1 MPFPEPIPSYFD
13 LQPSSG
19 PSYQFRSVEDVNNIV
34 QMLLWKVSQE
44 QRYTGVGCIQEE
56 LFRHYPSAINFITSI
71 RMNAD
76 CIPRL
81 AEHKKLIQRVNTLLW
96 AYATTRNVVTLADME
111 QLIQLEAPN
120 DYRLLGPIVSLP
132 AALEILQVSEFDQH
146 IVACFTTGF
155 TNQALKMCTED
166 VLEELKTCICKNR
179 YRLPTTVS
187 RGSVYSW
194 WESVFTNHMLG
205 VLDNVRV
212 VQHSNQ
218 YQKLNQLAKYGI
230 RIKGFSHLVQEITN
244 NLRPENLN
252 KAARLAQDQLDNDI
266 RQLYKDFTSSLV
278 SKSALKS
285 YRSMKP
291 VNVLKHLATCATQ
304 LHAELQNWAEERS
317 LVWPKGHLDSLLVF
331 GQFMQRIAATGPFRT
346 LVHLLILLF
355 NTESMNIKEL
365 LTRIVSSVRKADRVL
380 ESSSQPTAADDTELI
395 DLTVNSDDELC
406 EISTKLDD
414 AITTKYPELTE
425 IVDKFNDLLRQQQ
438 QHEEEGNVVNQSNN
452 LWLSLASLER
462 EIFPQVIGQNSPS
475 LLSLLAEAINDGVN
489 NVNLFPVNV
498 TDIRKDKIRD
508 ENIYN
513 ESSPGKAS
521 VLHEESSTSRDIDP
535 GLVFD
540 FVQKLTCISSRSKE
554 ELCKLVCEN
563 LRIIHTSKLEQ
574 LIESILSQIMDDHE
588 INKVKPLVYHH
599 HVHLPNILTMEET
612 QQSISLQSSSSDII
626 SRLLTQRECV
636 LSFLSACPSLM
647 DLEAWSQWYQ
657 DCLFYDRWGSLD
669 SFLIEAGAEQ
679 VCDQFNLLAIRILPF
694 DGAVVGNNSQ
704 LLRLTAHPSSNDL
717 KDALE
722 KWRYNRDSLTI
733 RLVGDYLI
741 GSVIKASR
749 LTISQACSIITN
761 HFTTTTTTTTTNIS
775 KNVSDS
781 NEWIYFVYSL
791 LMKLPYSLLGL
802 VFSLIIIPSL
812 ESAGIRYSTSW
823 PLDKSDISLMNNN
836 VSSINYS
843 LLHIF
848 FHDELLSLNTFID
861 ENNSQLNRIYLI
873 SAIGS
878 IGYQLKWPAYIK
890 YFEENRFKLI
900 DNPTTVTMMNIDQMK
915 NIDMN
920 CQLSTISI
928 LPSSL
933 SETQFISENV
943 DNNDSNQIST
953 CSKLMEN
960 NEDIATNVS
969 IQSNDVNTNASDIC
983 KSTIHLDKNMTIA
996 DSKNLSSDRHQ
1007 FIEEIRRREFGVGVE
1022 LSEEATDLIQRV
1034 EGKLSRSLVQ
1044 LSEELYG
1051 LPGHFLLELIQNA
1064 DDNTYGIN
1072 DVPTLQLQLS
1082 TISTINNECNSNTND
1097 QKFSLL
1103 VMNNESVGFTEHDMS
1118 ALCDIGQSTKVTQR
1132 DAKIGRKGIGFKS
1145 VFNITDTPEVH
1156 SNGFHV
1162 RFHRQSKCTKYTS
1175 QTPPS
1180 LILIPEW
1187 CDNEQLMR
1195 SQDYSNE
1202 IPSWCKTLFILP
1214 LNSETLINR
1223 STRIVQ
1229 SPALYITQLVQTT
1242 LHPSLMLF
1250 LRRLQCLRFSSMES
1264 NIYWSVKRTIKTL
1277 SSSISGKTQY
1287 ITEMITVHETQ
1298 CNLSSDGETNTIYKW
1313 FCFKEIIPVDY
1324 KEPNKNLPSQTEIS
1338 LAISLNDS
1346 DNLQPCPIFSYL
1358 PIRSVGFRFFI
1369 NADFDLTSSREDVD
1383 STSAWNRWLVGKIPN
1398 IFSDMIECIEK
1409 LPESCFTIDLDSSQ
1423 SNDNLGYTRIELIGR
1438 IISCLPYNLSF
1449 SSSTAAGCLTN
1460 RSITSSSSSI
1470 STTITNDNV
1479 FFGLPNQLR
1488 AKLSNLAWLPGIQR
1502 TVDCLPNIDSCKY
1515 VIASRLLV
1523 VPTLLSSTSSSS
1535 MLIEKECSHSS
1546 EETNSITSSNH
1557 SELILLHLLIDYLQ
1571 IYEPHPELLV
1581 FPSHHRRLSMKPVE
1595 VEDTV
1600 KDMTNDNEIIDKH
1613 QSTDYLI
1620 DRIRIDAL
1628 HWLGAQTISVESL
1641 LNLATNLKPEDIN
1654 RPGLLS
1660 VLMSSFDACLT
1671 TYNTPTSKWSSQI
1684 SLSSKPSIAVSRR
1697 RLLTALQHLPI
1708 FPLTDGQCIRL
1719 NDKQKHVWSNDIHPV
1734 VLLPPCPSEIASML
1748 IGITY
1753 DDYIQLIEKLGPLI
1767 EPDAF
1772 QSNQI
1777 NYHKDYSTLLTDQSP
1792 IGLGLQIA
1800 YPSIVFTKWIIPYL
1814 KVKQS
1819 NDNFMNVS
1827 MIQMNWYITVAQFY
1841 TSIHFNK
1848 SHYQIENI
1856 NEFSTILPIVVS
1868 NKFGEN
1874 SILPALCDYYENGLQ
1889 RDQPI
1894 ILPPAT
1900 FTIASS
1906 LCSSNGTME
1915 LSSSSSSS
1923 SVNMDRNF
1931 MEQLEVDLFTFL
1943 IEQINDSD
1951 CMYTVSPK
1959 YFQGFSTNPQ
1969 QASRWYDL
1977 FSKAGVCTL
1986 LSVHKIKYFYQ
1997 VSGTTLTS
2005 VKTSKHDVTSSSILK
2020 DAISLPINHRL
2031 QKSITDALHKQGL
2044 TLSIMNTPLINNST
2058 IYLIEDYTSPGI
2070 DLLLT
2075 CIARLQG
2082 KLMGKEMAERL
2093 SCLLHDNW
2101 SSYSPV
2107 QSALFTRI
2115 KSQND
2120 SLDKLDSSA
2129 NDELPTTIIT
2139 TNDTLHYLDY
2149 SSWLYKLRE
2158 TVWLPIEST
2167 TLTTSSYQLMCPID
2181 SRMIYSPSAF
2191 YQIQLQN
2198 TQLFKLLKDT
2208 CYIWSP
2214 GSYILSNPLNSQ
2226 FTKSIGLI
2234 NQPDRSTFEALMKC
2248 LGEKVRDNSIDS
2260 VHLTPDLML
2269 FIYRTAVQYY
2279 LHDVVGDYSRTID
2292 SSTEHSLIDWLRL
2305 VFANPT
2311 YPCILVQCPNTMITR
2326 KPMHKRPRSDTTTVN
2341 TDNIDLYESNVYKC
2355 PVCEAMSKSSTSMK
2369 TVPGKRRQR
2378 SNVDIDISGCSSD
2391 EVDQST
2397 PAYHLVDIDV
2407 VCWESVVIDNH
2418 LLNSKYLNDNCS
2430 SGLGNNNSVHNTEDE
2445 EEDTVEYFNDQCILV
2460 NCIMS
2465 DGNEQPYIPVKTI
2478 NRPRVFVL
2486 SKCYG
2491 SESRQF
2497 FIEKLGLPSTSTID
2511 EVLALRPNLPIITHH
2526 NNDNTDYR
2534 TYSIYNKSLY
2544 EFNKKLSHW
2553 YSLLD
2558 YCLYEE
2564 YFTEYRLHNR
2574 TEINIYQNNK
2584 SINDNKQKTNQTT
2597 NNLINID
2604 IELNKSTQLNYIKQ
2618 FPIILD
2624 SFGQWHK
2631 PCDIVTL
2638 TSTSTNDDED
2648 DNSDDT
2654 TNHQSNKL
2662 YLFAWS
2668 KPIHAR
2674 LIHEMNW
2681 KQWNASKNNVDGN
2694 NVSFNPIFRI
2704 MAHSLNC
2711 LNARYTGSSLKMSP
2725 FSTKSVFTSTSF
2737 LLDQLTSSS
2746 SSSVQYYCREGTV
2759 HGLLLDLFSLPV
2771 IDHVSELSIK
2781 HHYHHQVNTINYYSN
2796 PTSSFKTDTF
2806 MIPCRA
2812 LDMFLKG
2819 LMRLILLWW
2828 CSTIHSSSNTTNYH
2842 TNTSENSIDQ
2852 TIVNGILESKEIN
2865 AFLVDHLHIALS
2877 FNNTSL
2883 YSKILSNTGID
2894 LSKRFIG
2901 CLLNGKLFLDSTL
2914 GANIFANL
2922 SQIQPDHGTQLI
2934 YLLLGSMNDPL
2945 LKHSIGFDSID
2956 NSLLSQ
2962 IIDFICPYGGL
2973 KKISLTQFIQGFI
2986 NLALSIQ
2993 TDITVFIN
3001 QPHLNSTFLS
3011 QLENYLVSHG
3021 VKQRKAK
3028 HELHLLCPPL
3038 LPPSSTLT
3046 SKVVECYQNNQT
3058 TDSSVSSI
3066 STNSDDNIVLTSQS
3080 INNNQPLISVNSFEV
3095 IPSKSSTFT
3104 TTTNRQSTRY
3114 DTTLSAMQAIS
3125 TGTTPFIRLSKETCQ
3140 SIDQIH
3146 DKTTFWFNDENTV
3159 IPENLKTRLNRM
3171 LVNTTD
3177 KSTNIGRIGEL
3188 YIYHT
3193 FIDYIHRIQ
3202 IHHNNFDEMTSCE
3215 FPTGHPLLGIGRLI
3229 RCNWCNSDVE
3239 SMKPYDFEVDVQV
3252 ECDANKWDN
3261 LIENLKDEI
3270 NNNIVRIIRRPSQ
3283 QQDSTSSETSGLLS
3297 VGPIFIEVKSTMD
3310 STNLHSN
3317 NSETNLN
3324 SGTDLF
3330 EFSLPEILCASQQ
3343 GWRYHLLRVIWKND
3357 YSQDFCQMR
3366 IASAP
3371 TVIHIPDL
3379 SNVLRQK
3386 SVNIRLCLALLR
3398 SEWIK

>member
-13 LQPSSG
+13 FQPSTG
-19 PSYQFRSVEDVNNIV
+19 PSYQFRSIEDVNNVI

-44 QRYTGVGCIQEE
+44 HRYTGLGCIQEE
-56 LFRHYPSAINFITSI
+56 LFRHYPSAINFIASI

-81 AEHKKLIQRVNTLLW
+81 AEHKKLIQRVNTHLW
-96 AYATTRNVVTLADME
+96 AYATTRNVLTLADME

-120 DYRLLGPIVSLP
+120 DYRLLGPVVRLP
-132 AALEILQVSEFDQH
+132 AALEILQVSEFDQRV
-146 IVACFTTGF
+146 VACFTTGS
-155 TNQALKMCTED
+155 TNQAMTMCTED
-166 VLEELKTCICKNR
+166 VLKELKTCICKNR
-179 YRLPTTVS
+179 YRLPTNVS

-194 WESVFTNHMLG
+194 WESVFTEHMLG
-205 VLDNVRV
+205 VLDNFRV

-218 YQKLNQLAKYGI
+218 YQKLDQLAKYGI

-244 NLRPENLN
+244 NLKPENLS
-252 KAARLAQDQLDNDI
+252 KAGRLAQDQLDNDI
-266 RQLYKDFTSSLV
+266 RQLYKDFASSLM
-278 SKSALKS
+278 SKSALK
-285 YRSMKP
+285 SMKP
-291 VNVLKHLATCATQ
+291 VNVLKRLATYATR
-304 LHAELQNWAEERS
+304 LHDELQSWAEARS

-365 LTRIVSSVRKADRVL
+365 LTQVVSSVRKADRVL
-380 ESSSQPTAADDTELI
+380 ESSSQSTSADNRELI
-395 DLTVNSDDELC
+395 DLTADPDDELC
-406 EISTKLDD
+406 EISPKLDD
-414 AITTKYPELTE
+414 AITTKYPKLTE
-425 IVDKFNDLLRQQQ
+425 IVDKFNNLLRQQQQ
-438 QHEEEGNVVNQSNN
+438 QHEEEEGNVVDQSNN

-462 EIFPQVIGQNSPS
+462 EIFPQIIGQNSQS
-475 LLSLLAEAINDGVN
+475 LLSLLVEAINDGVN
-489 NVNLFPVNV
+489 NVNLFPLNV
-498 TDIRKDKIRD
+498 IDIRKDKIPD
-508 ENIYN
+508 ENSYS
-513 ESSPGKAS
+513 ESSPGKVG

-554 ELCKLVCEN
+554 ELCKLVCEH
-563 LRIIHTSKLEQ
+563 LHIIRSSKLEQ

-588 INKVKPLVYHH
+588 MNKVQPLVYHH
-599 HVHLPNILTMEET
+599 HVHLPNILTMEEI
-612 QQSISLQSSSSDII
+612 QQSMNLQSSSSDII
-626 SRLLTQRECV
+626 SRLLTRRECV
-636 LSFLSACPSLM
+636 ISFLSACPSLM

-679 VCDQFNLLAIRILPF
+679 VCDQYNLLAIRILPF
-694 DGAVVGNNSQ
+694 DGAVVGNNNQ
-704 LLRLTAHPSSNDL
+704 LLRLTAHPSPNDL
-717 KDALE
+717 KNALE
-722 KWRYNRDSLTI
+722 KWRYNRNSLTI

-749 LTISQACSIITN
+749 LKINEACSIITN
-761 HFTTTTTTTTTNIS
+761 HFTTTTTIS

-812 ESAGIRYSTSW
+812 ELSGIRCSISW

-836 VSSINYS
+836 DSSIHYS

-848 FHDELLSLNTFID
+848 FNDELLSLNTCID
-861 ENNSQLNRIYLI
+861 ENHSQLNRINLI

-900 DNPTTVTMMNIDQMK
+900 DIPDQMNNID
-915 NIDMN
+915 IT
-920 CQLSTISI
+920 CQLPTITI
-928 LPSSL
+928 LPSSF
-933 SETQFISENV
+933 SETQFTTEDV
-943 DNNDSNQIST
+943 DDHDHNQASS
-953 CSKLMEN
+953 CLKLLEN
-960 NEDIATNVS
+960 NEDISTNVP
-969 IQSNDVNTNASDIC
+969 IQSNNVNTNVNDIC
-983 KSTIHLDKNMTIA
+983 KSTTQLDKDMTIA

-1072 DVPTLQLQLS
+1072 DTPTLQLQLS
-1082 TISTINNECNSNTND
+1082 TISTMNNECNSNING

-1175 QTPPS
+1175 QTSPS

-1187 CDNEQLMR
+1187 CDNEQLMK
-1195 SQDYSNE
+1195 SQNSCNE

-1229 SPALYITQLVQTT
+1229 SPALYITQLIQTT

-1264 NIYWSVKRTIKTL
+1264 NIYWNVKRTIKTL
-1277 SSSISGKTQY
+1277 SSSSISLGISVKIQCSAE
-1287 ITEMITVHETQ
+1287 IITVHETQ
-1298 CNLSSDGETNTIYKW
+1298 CNLSSDGETNTIHKW
-1313 FCFKEIIPVDY
+1313 FCFKEIIPVDF
-1324 KEPNKNLPSQTEIS
+1324 KETNKNLPSQTEIS

-1346 DNLQPCPIFSYL
+1346 DPLQPCAIFSYL

-1409 LPESCFTIDLDSSQ
+1409 LPESCFTVDLDSSK

-1449 SSSTAAGCLTN
+1449 SSSSLSSTAAGCLTN
-1460 RSITSSSSSI
+1460 RSITPSSSSSSSI
-1470 STTITNDNV
+1470 TTTITNDNV
-1479 FFGLPNQLR
+1479 FFGLSNQLR

-1502 TVDCLPNIDSCKY
+1502 TIDCLPNIDSCKY
-1515 VIASRLLV
+1515 VIASKLLV

-1535 MLIEKECSHSS
+1535 MLMEKEGSHSS
-1546 EETNSITSSNH
+1546 EWTNSSTSSNH
-1557 SELILLHLLIDYLQ
+1557 SELILLRLLIDYLQ
-1571 IYEPHPELLV
+1571 IYEPHPELLI
-1581 FPSHHRRLSMKPVE
+1581 FSSHHRRLSMKSIE
-1595 VEDTV
+1595 IEDTM
-1600 KDMTNDNEIIDKH
+1600 KDMTNVDDIIDKY
-1613 QSTDYLI
+1613 QSTDYVI
-1620 DRIRIDAL
+1620 DRNRIDAL
-1628 HWLGAQTISVESL
+1628 HWLGAQTISIESL

-1671 TYNTPTSKWSSQI
+1671 TYNTPTSNWSSQL
-1684 SLSSKPSIAVSRR
+1684 SLSSKPSIAISRR

-1708 FPLTDGQCIRL
+1708 FPLTNGQCIRL
-1719 NDKQKHVWSNDIHPV
+1719 NDKQKHFWSNDIHPV
-1734 VLLPPCPSEIASML
+1734 VLLPPSPSEIASML

-1753 DDYIQLIEKLGPLI
+1753 DDYIQLIEKLGPI
-1767 EPDAF
+1767 IKPDAF
-1772 QSNQI
+1772 QLNQI

-1792 IGLGLQIA
+1792 IGLGIQIA
-1800 YPSIVFTKWIIPYL
+1800 YPSIVLTKWIIPYL
-1814 KVKQS
+1814 KLKQS
-1819 NDNFMNVS
+1819 NDHFMEVS

-1841 TSIHFNK
+1841 ALIHLNI
-1848 SHYQIENI
+1848 SHCQTESI
-1856 NEFSTILPIVVS
+1856 NEFSSILPIVVS
-1868 NKFGEN
+1868 NKLGEN
-1874 SILPALCDYYENGLQ
+1874 SILPALCYEKGLQ
-1889 RDQPI
+1889 RDKPI
-1894 ILPPAT
+1894 ILPPRSY
-1900 FTIASS
+1900 TIASS
-1906 LCSSNGTME
+1906 TGPME
-1915 LSSSSSSS
+1915 SSSSSSS
-1923 SVNMDRNF
+1923 SVNSDKNF
-1931 MEQLEVDLFTFL
+1931 MEQLEVDLFKFL
-1943 IEQINDSD
+1943 IDQINDSD
-1951 CMYTVSPK
+1951 CIYTVSPK
-1959 YFQGFSTNPQ
+1959 YFQGISTNPQ
-1969 QASRWYDL
+1969 QGSRWYDL

-1997 VSGTTLTS
+1997 VSGTTVTS
-2005 VKTSKHDVTSSSILK
+2005 IKTSKHDVVLSTILK
-2020 DAISLPINHRL
+2020 DSIPLPINHRL
-2031 QKSITDALHKQGL
+2031 QKSIIEALNKQGL
-2044 TLSIMNTPLINNST
+2044 TLSIINTPLSDNNT
-2058 IYLIEDYTSPGI
+2058 IYLIEDYISPGI

-2075 CIARLQG
+2075 CIARLQD
-2082 KLMGKEMAERL
+2082 KLIGKEMAERL

-2101 SSYSPV
+2101 SSYNPV

-2115 KSQND
+2115 KIEND
-2120 SLDKLDSSA
+2120 SLDKLDS
-2129 NDELPTTIIT
+2129 N
-2139 TNDTLHYLDY
+2139 TNDGFPPPPSPPPTITIHDTLYYLDY

-2158 TVWLPIEST
+2158 TAWLPIEST
-2167 TLTTSSYQLMCPID
+2167 TLTLSSNQLMCPVD
-2181 SRMIYSPSAF
+2181 SHMIYSPSAF
-2191 YQIQLQN
+2191 YQLQLQN
-2198 TQLFKLLKDT
+2198 SQLFKLLKDT
-2208 CYIWSP
+2208 CLIWSP
-2214 GSYILSNPLNSQ
+2214 GSYIVNNPLNSQ

-2234 NQPDRSTFEALMKC
+2234 NQPDRSTFEALMRC
-2248 LGEKVRDNSIDS
+2248 LGEKARDNSIDS

-2279 LHDVVGDYSRTID
+2279 LRDVVGDYSRAID
-2292 SSTEHSLIDWLRL
+2292 SSMEHSLTDWLRL

-2326 KPMHKRPRSDTTTVN
+2326 KLMHKRPRSDTNTTVN
-2341 TDNIDLYESNVYKC
+2341 THNNDNVDLSESNVYKC
-2355 PVCEAMSKSSTSMK
+2355 PVCEAMPKSSTSMK
-2369 TVPGKRRQR
+2369 AVPGKRRPR
-2378 SNVDIDISGCSSD
+2378 SNVDIDISGGSSD
-2391 EVDQST
+2391 ELDQST
-2397 PAYHLVDIDV
+2397 PVYHLVDIDV
-2407 VCWESVVIDNH
+2407 VCWESVVIDNN
-2418 LLNSKYLNDNCS
+2418 LLNSKYSNDNCS
-2430 SGLGNNNSVHNTEDE
+2430 SDLGNNNSVHNTEDV
-2445 EEDTVEYFNDQCILV
+2445 EEDTGEYFNDQCILV
-2460 NCIMS
+2460 NCTTS
-2465 DGNEQPYIPVKTI
+2465 DGNEQPLIPVKTI
-2478 NRPRVFVL
+2478 NRPRIFVL

-2511 EVLALRPNLPIITHH
+2511 EILALRPNLPSNFTTMNH
-2526 NNDNTDYR
+2526 NNTDYR
-2534 TYSIYNKSLY
+2534 TSSIYAKSLY
-2544 EFNKKLSHW
+2544 EFNKRLSHW

-2558 YCLYEE
+2558 YCLHEE
-2564 YFTEYRLHNR
+2564 YFTEYRLRNK
-2574 TEINIYQNNK
+2574 TELVNN
-2584 SINDNKQKTNQTT
+2584 DKQKTGRTTTATTTT
-2597 NNLINID
+2597 NNLINTAT
-2604 IELNKSTQLNYIKQ
+2604 ELNKSSQLEYIKQ

-2638 TSTSTNDDED
+2638 TSTSTNDGHDD
-2648 DNSDDT
+2648 DNTNDP
-2654 TNHQSNKL
+2654 NHQSNKL

-2681 KQWNASKNNVDGN
+2681 KQWNAHKDNMDGN
-2694 NVSFNPIFRI
+2694 NVSFNPMFRI

-2711 LNARYTGSSLKMSP
+2711 LNARYTGSNSKMSS
-2725 FSTKSVFTSTSF
+2725 FSTKAVFTSTSF
-2737 LLDQLTSSS
+2737 LLDQFTP
-2746 SSSVQYYCREGTV
+2746 SSVQYYCREGTV
-2759 HGLLLDLFSLPV
+2759 HGLLLDLFNLPV
-2771 IDHVSELSIK
+2771 IDHVSELFIK
-2781 HHYHHQVNTINYYSN
+2781 HHLHGNTTNYYIN
-2796 PTSSFKTDTF
+2796 PNTSFKTDSF
-2806 MIPCRA
+2806 MIPCRT

-2819 LMRLILLWW
+2819 LVRLILLWW
-2828 CSTIHSSSNTTNYH
+2828 YSTIHSSSNTITHHPNS
-2842 TNTSENSIDQ
+2842 SENSIDEN
-2852 TIVNGILESKEIN
+2852 IVNGILESKEIN
-2865 AFLVDHLHIALS
+2865 AFLVDHLQIALS
-2877 FNNTSL
+2877 FNDSSS
-2883 YSKILSNTGID
+2883 YSNMFFNNHID

-2922 SQIQPDHGTQLI
+2922 SQILPDYGTQLI
-2934 YLLLGSMNDPL
+2934 YLLLGSMSDPL
-2945 LKHSIGFDSID
+2945 LKCSVGFDSID

-2962 IIDFICPYGGL
+2962 IIDFICPYGGP

-2986 NLALSIQ
+2986 NLALSMQ

-3001 QPHLNSTFLS
+3001 QPHFNSTFLS

-3021 VKQRKAK
+3021 VKQRKARY
-3028 HELHLLCPPL
+3028 ELHLLCPPL
-3038 LPPSSTLT
+3038 LPISSTLTT
-3046 SKVVECYQNNQT
+3046 SKVVESYQNNQIT
-3058 TDSSVSSI
+3058 NLSVSSN
-3066 STNSDDNIVLTSQS
+3066 STNSTDIVQTNQS
-3080 INNNQPLISVNSFEV
+3080 INNNQQLISVNSSFEV
-3095 IPSKSSTFT
+3095 IPPKSSTYT
-3104 TTTNRQSTRY
+3104 TTTQSTRY
-3114 DTTLSAMQAIS
+3114 DTTLSAMQAI
-3125 TGTTPFIRLSKETCQ
+3125 GAATTPFIRLSKETSQ
-3140 SIDQIH
+3140 SIDRVH
-3146 DKTTFWFNDENTV
+3146 CTTTFWSNDENTI
-3159 IPENLKTRLNRM
+3159 IPENLTTRLNRM

-3188 YIYHT
+3188 YIYH
-3193 FIDYIHRIQ
+3193 ILLDYIHRTQ
-3202 IHHNNFDEMTSCE
+3202 NHHSNFDEITSCE
-3215 FPTGHPLLGIGRLI
+3215 FPTGHPLLGVGRLI

-3239 SMKPYDFEVDVQV
+3239 SMRPYDLEVDVQV
-3252 ECDANKWDN
+3252 ECDANKWDR
-3261 LIENLKDEI
+3261 LIGNLKDEI

-3283 QQDSTSSETSGLLS
+3283 QQDAASSGTSGLLS
-3297 VGPIFIEVKSTMD
+3297 VGPIFIEVKSTVD
-3310 STNLHSN
+3310 STNLQSN

-3324 SGTDLF
+3324 LGTDLF

-3357 YSQDFCQMR
+3357 PSQDFCQMR
-3366 IASAP
+3366 IGSAP
-3371 TVIHIPDL
+3371 KVIHIPDL